1 MRPFK
6 VVFISILL
14 VLIYAPLATAAPS
27 LLAMCHKDWN
37 CNATVKMYRGHETLK
52 LSWLTNTFGTEC
64 QCPKRLI
71 ADSRP
76 KVVRVHLSNGP
87 CLRNRRCGRY
97 EAFYGHTPASASRA
111 VLRNDKKLMGYFDK
125 QLNDLAVMFSSSTN
139 LTCYVSPCL
148 ECDLNESARRV
159 LLHRVSVALPQCV
172 PVDSPHRQRC
182 AKGYVCEF
190 HGESPNLSK
199 PCIADMDGTDGR
211 TIDVK
216 KWVDRYAK
224 CDLAYYWEPWMNC
237 IRGEFV
243 DPRRRDCK
251 YGSATFMRTRRILC
265 RYFLLPLFGTC

>member
-1 MRPFK
+1 MKPLLA
-6 VVFISILL
+6 VVFMLL
-14 VLIYAPLATAAPS
+14 VVVQLPTASAAPS

-37 CNATVKMYRGHETLK
+37 CDATVKMYRGHETLK

-71 ADSRP
+71 TDSRP

-97 EAFYGHTPASASRA
+97 EAFYGHTIASASRA

-182 AKGYVCEF
+182 AKGYVCES

-237 IRGEFV
+237 IRGGFI